1 MRPAKKK
8 CITCKVLHSTAHGI
22 SHSISATYMSW
33 VHFDY
38 RWFPRVSLESPSPT
52 VSTSALWR
60 VQTLTLYS
68 HMQMKL
74 HMHDEK
80 YDVDIF
86 AACSQLEIL
95 RRKKKVI
102 RCWPKAIIEAII
114 EAAARY
120 KIHMEHLHSR
130 PVPAEPRAGHAR
142 LELSAVVAPWP
153 CVAPF
158 LPSICDAFYLRGRTE
173 LVPCRTLDHGSAAHR
188 RTNPLLRAER
198 SQLSQLPQNFP
209 TPCMPHTS
217 ILLVLAARY
226 VASRIRCKKLVLSLV
241 IASSSLVHHLALD
254 CFLAST
260 VLWDCASFRITPETP
275 LLRCWCSSLKVQL
288 RVLATLLTHMELLDF
303 HQWYATHQERLPL
316 NRPQSSLHLL
326 SIDHLLRR
334 LRLSSSFFPSSPM
347 CRISAAFFVES
358 SQRIRD
364 LLGIYALLHRPFSY
378 PSLTLW
384 RSLGLLC
391 RDIQAWA
398 DDRLFVARL
407 SMTMI
412 DIGCFSV
419 ARLAMMMIDMT
430 TVALIT
436 MIEPLI

>member
-1 MRPAKKK
+1 MFLKLKTLHFLDSIHIAIFVYASSKKK
-8 CITCKVLHSTAHGI
+8 NVSHARCCTPLHMEFLIVFPLH
-22 SHSISATYMSW
+22 MSW

-130 PVPAEPRAGHAR
+130 PVPAEPRAERAR

-158 LPSICDAFYLRGRTE
+158 LYPRAATLFIWEEGRSWCRVAHWIME
-173 LVPCRTLDHGSAAHR
+173 VQLIEGRIHCYGRSARSYRSCRRIFQLLACRTLQFS
-188 RTNPLLRAER
+188 
-198 SQLSQLPQNFP
+198 
-209 TPCMPHTS
+209 
-217 ILLVLAARY
+217 
-226 VASRIRCKKLVLSLV
+226 
-241 IASSSLVHHLALD
+241 
-254 CFLAST
+254 
-260 VLWDCASFRITPETP
+260 W
-275 LLRCWCSSLKVQL
+275 CWL
-288 RVLATLLTHMELLDF
+288 
-303 HQWYATHQERLPL
+303 
-316 NRPQSSLHLL
+316 
-326 SIDHLLRR
+326 
-334 LRLSSSFFPSSPM
+334 
-347 CRISAAFFVES
+347 
-358 SQRIRD
+358 
-364 LLGIYALLHRPFSY
+364 
-378 PSLTLW
+378 
-384 RSLGLLC
+384 
-391 RDIQAWA
+391 
-398 DDRLFVARL
+398 
-407 SMTMI
+407 
-412 DIGCFSV
+412 
-419 ARLAMMMIDMT
+419 LAMSLPAFD
-430 TVALIT
+430 AKNWYF
-436 MIEPLI
+436 PL